1 LSPQDRRNDKENTM
15 TRHGLAQHRG
25 KPSQEQSTVHLG
37 TVALHVITTIFHTHY
52 ERLCRHA
59 IVLGAAD
66 RHDAEDL
73 VAEAFYQLHAR
84 WPEVHDTDAAVG
96 YLWATLRNLIR
107 MDIRHT
113 QVVRKH
119 QPAIQAE
126 CTPARSAE
134 QEALAAGERQTVAHA
149 VHTLPHRQREAITLR
164 FWFDLTYT
172 EIAATMGISP
182 GAVKVHLFRGLAGL
196 RTALENDRPVGRPDR
211 AVTSRTPATLPAR
224 AA

>member
-1 LSPQDRRNDKENTM
+1 M
-15 TRHGLAQHRG
+15 ARHGLAHHRG
-25 KPSQEQSTVHLG
+25 KPTQEQRTVYLG

-59 IVLGAAD
+59 LALGATD

-73 VAEAFYQLHAR
+73 VAEAFCQLHAR

-96 YLWATLRNLIR
+96 YVWATLRNLIR

-119 QPAIQAE
+119 QPAIEAQW
-126 CTPARSAE
+126 TPARSAE
-134 QEALAAGERQTVAHA
+134 QEALAASERQTVAHA
-149 VHTLPHRQREAITLR
+149 VHTLPHRQREAVTLR
-164 FWFDLTYT
+164 FWLDLTYT
-172 EIAATMGISP
+172 EIAATMGITP

-196 RTALENDRPVGRPDR
+196 RTALQNDQPVGHYDR
-211 AVTSRTPATLPAR
+211 AVTGRSPATLPAR
-224 AA
+224 VA

>member
-1 LSPQDRRNDKENTM
+1 M
-15 TRHGLAQHRG
+15 ARHGLAQHRG
-25 KPSQEQSTVHLG
+25 KPGPEQRTVHLG
-37 TVALHVITTIFHTHY
+37 TVAPHIIATIFHTHY

-59 IVLGAAD
+59 LMLGAAD

-96 YLWATLRNLIR
+96 YVWATLRNLIR

-119 QPAIQAE
+119 QPAIEAD

-134 QEALAAGERQTVAHA
+134 QEALASSERRNVAAA

-164 FWFDLTYT
+164 FWLDLTYA

-196 RTALENDRPVGRPDR
+196 RTALQNDQPVGHHHR
-211 AVTSRTPATLPAR
+211 AVTSPTPATLPAR